1 MIRHDECS
9 VLGAHVLYTANRCA
23 SSNLGK
29 RAFVSDKWIR
39 SQPFTSI
46 MSIWNQSSI
55 QVLHM
60 KDKKLVQKQFK
71 FKKVSV
77 HSSVSNPYTNKSYV
91 RYAFL
96 IEKLLRSLSLAIIG
110 IHQRV
115 FEQTMCTFSLV
126 HRKPLYFVSNAC
138 YIYIYIWW
146 SRYAFT
152 LSWV

>member
-1 MIRHDECS
+1 
-9 VLGAHVLYTANRCA
+9 
-23 SSNLGK
+23 
-29 RAFVSDKWIR
+29 
-39 SQPFTSI
+39 
-46 MSIWNQSSI
+46 
-55 QVLHM
+55 M
-60 KDKKLVQKQFK
+60 KDKELVQKQFK

-110 IHQRV
+110 IHHRV

-138 YIYIYIWW
+138 YIYIYIYVVKQVCV
-146 SRYAFT
+146 YAV
-152 LSWV
+152 LSLVANRPVRVT